1 MAADDQDDSRNIMA
15 KTRWDDEQIE
25 ILKSLIDRRISL
37 ARAAVIMKR
46 PQSSVQIQAR
56 RLGAPFP
63 GLRETKARIKA
74 SLEDAEKKAAQ
85 R

>member
-1 MAADDQDDSRNIMA
+1 MA
-15 KTRWDDEQIE
+15 KNRWDDEQIE
-25 ILKSLIDRRISL
+25 ILKGLIARKVSL

-56 RLGAPFP
+56 QLGAPFP
-63 GLRETKARIKA
+63 GVRATKARLKA
-74 SLEDAEKKAAQ
+74 QIDEAEKKAL

>member
-1 MAADDQDDSRNIMA
+1 
-15 KTRWDDEQIE
+15 
-25 ILKSLIDRRISL
+25 
-37 ARAAVIMKR
+37 MKR

-63 GLRETKARIKA
+63 GVRATKARLKA
-74 SLEDAEKKAAQ
+74 QFDEAEKKAL